1 MWLLLVPLVSMTR
14 LGLWI
19 FTKVYAT
26 WSGVFLAVFTWT
38 YFRPESPRRTAC
50 MKAPHMRVFDCASSL
65 SIYGLLL
72 LLILWRNPIQQSHL
86 QYRFWQVAFVTSS
99 YLAISTPAAQS
110 RRYASAEVWSS
121 WFVRLK
127 EMGTVRL
134 SLKLFGSLISESI
147 ERSCLSWKLVF
158 LASSGSSCRR
168 SLSSFCVHGISPP
181 HCEWGRRLGYDLICI
196 ASQLCWSCHLYWACK
211 VMEWWLLHCH
221 FEPPWKLLMLCIT
234 WCWE

>member
-1 MWLLLVPLVSMTR
+1 MNFHK
-14 LGLWI
+14 GLCHMFRGLSRSFHLNI
-19 FTKVYAT
+19 F
-26 WSGVFLAVFTWT
+26 
-38 YFRPESPRRTAC
+38 SPRITASHRMHESTAYASFWLC
-50 MKAPHMRVFDCASSL
+50 FKLVHIWVVVVIDTVEESHPTIPSAISLLTSRFCDLFLPGHFCASCAIQEICFCGSL
-65 SIYGLLL
+65 II
-72 LLILWRNPIQQSHL
+72 LIC
-86 QYRFWQVAFVTSS
+86 
-99 YLAISTPAAQS
+99 
-110 RRYASAEVWSS
+110 EVERDGYSE
-121 WFVRLK
+121 VII
-127 EMGTVRL
+127 E
-134 SLKLFGSLISESI
+134 LFGSLISESI